1 MDELKARLYWLMGLR
16 VVVVTLLLGLS
27 ITFQVAK
34 GERVPT
40 FYALIVFTYA
50 ITIVYTAALRYLT
63 TPTALTRFAYFQI
76 AVDLLLETVLV
87 AMTGGIE
94 SPFAV
99 LFIITVTLASLIL
112 RRRVGLA
119 GAHSLW
125 KTCTSSQRSCSASSP
140 ISSCTGC

>member
-1 MDELKARLYWLMGLR
+1 MDELRASLYWLMGLR

-50 ITIVYTAALRYLT
+50 ITIAYTATLSYLT

-76 AVDLLLETVLV
+76 PVDLLLETGLV
-87 AMTGGIE
+87 AMPGGSS
-94 SPFAV
+94 SP
-99 LFIITVTLASLIL
+99 
-112 RRRVGLA
+112 VGLA
-119 GAHSLW
+119 
-125 KTCTSSQRSCSASSP
+125 CTILA
-140 ISSCTGC
+140 